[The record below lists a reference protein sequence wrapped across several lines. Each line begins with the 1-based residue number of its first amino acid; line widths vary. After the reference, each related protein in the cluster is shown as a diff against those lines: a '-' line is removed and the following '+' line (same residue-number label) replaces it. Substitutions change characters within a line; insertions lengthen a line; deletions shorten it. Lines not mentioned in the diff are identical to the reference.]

1 MLYILDKVA
10 CGNLTDIP
18 SKIPKLTSE
27 VFTIIE
33 IAIPILLVIMGTLD
47 MFKGITASK
56 EDEIAKGRKMF
67 VKRLITAA
75 LVFFLFIITKSVVSL
90 IDNKT
95 SYDNIT
101 SCMNC
106 FISNDCDTNSGKTFA
121 KTWTCKL
128 GGYEFVFNTDGKAT
142 YSTHAQA
149 YYDVDSEFV
158 PRWEKECPYEADY
171 EVTQKAT
178 AQGHYEIRI
187 KKK

>member
-106 FISNDCDTNSGKTFA
+106 FISNKCDGKTSPSSWKCDLEPYSF
-121 KTWTCKL
+121 TF
-128 GGYEFVFNTDGKAT
+128 YTDGKIT
-142 YSTHAQA
+142 YNSSYQQV
-149 YYDVDSEFV
+149 YYDVVSDFKPS
-158 PRWEKECPYEADY
+158 WQNECPYEADY
-171 EVTQKAT
+171 EVTKKAT